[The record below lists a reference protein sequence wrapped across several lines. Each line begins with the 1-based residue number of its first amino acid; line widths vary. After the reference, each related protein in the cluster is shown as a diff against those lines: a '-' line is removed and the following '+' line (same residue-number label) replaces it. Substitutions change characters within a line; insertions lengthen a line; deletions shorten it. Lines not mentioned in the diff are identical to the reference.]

1 MAENTNQPL
10 NCVMVQLPVVDRIHS
25 QSNQFSVGVKMKVTA
40 VSKCTDS
47 PDIDIMKSCT
57 EGLCIIYV
65 LYKI

>member
-1 MAENTNQPL
+1 
-10 NCVMVQLPVVDRIHS
+10 MVQLPVVDRIHS
-25 QSNQFSVGVKMKVTA
+25 QRNQFSVGVKMKVTA

-57 EGLCIIYV
+57 EGLHVCIIYV

>member
-1 MAENTNQPL
+1 
-10 NCVMVQLPVVDRIHS
+10 MVQLPVVDRIHS